1 MNRRKK
7 IYTTLVCVGTLLLG
21 SLLGYAFANA
31 RYTSRLETQ
40 ISLLR
45 PANSNYQFIN
55 PLVGVDLTP
64 QQSFPEMDRIKE
76 QVGTYI
82 KSEVAAGRAARASV
96 YFRNVFNAHWMALN
110 ENETFDPGSL
120 LKVPIMIA
128 YFKEAETDPSVLDR
142 KIFYAPSATERRL
155 PNELVSTL
163 VPNREYAAQDL
174 IKAMI
179 IESDNAA
186 KDLLLDN
193 LDSKYIT
200 EVYGDLGIPLVGP
213 TSDRIS
219 AKIYASF
226 FRRLYNA
233 TFLNR
238 EYSEKALKLLGE
250 STFTNGIIKGLK
262 TKIQVAHKYGE
273 RGVYDKNGALI
284 GAELHDC
291 GILYFPEKPELLCI
305 MTEGKNLSHLETIIQ
320 TITKTVSAHPQ

>member
-7 IYTTLVCVGTLLLG
+7 ICDILTYIGVLLLG
-21 SLLGYAFANA
+21 SLFGYAFATA
-31 RYTSRLETQ
+31 RYASQLETQ

-45 PANSNYQFIN
+45 PANSSYQFIN

-64 QQSFPEMDRIKE
+64 EQSFPEMDNIKE
-76 QVGTYI
+76 RVGTYI
-82 KSEVAAGRAARASV
+82 KSEIAVGQAARVSV
-96 YFRNVFNAHWMALN
+96 YFRNVSNAHWMALN

-120 LKVPIMIA
+120 LKVPIMMA
-128 YFKEAETDPSVLDR
+128 YFKEAEMDPSVLDK
-142 KIFYAPSATERRL
+142 KIFYAPSATERHL
-155 PNELVSTL
+155 PNELASTL
-163 VPNREYAAQDL
+163 VSNREYAAQDL
-174 IKAMI
+174 IEAMI
-179 IESDNAA
+179 VDSDNAA

-193 LDSKYIT
+193 LDSKYIA

-250 STFTNGIIKGLK
+250 STFTDGIIKGLK

-273 RGVYDKNGALI
+273 RGVYDKSDALI

-291 GILYFPEKPELLCI
+291 GILYFPNKPELLCI
-305 MTEGKNLSHLETIIQ
+305 MTEGKDPSHLETIIQ
-320 TITKTVSAHPQ
+320 TITKIVSAYMQ

>member
-1 MNRRKK
+1 MNRRKS
-7 IYTTLVCVGTLLLG
+7 IYAGLVYVGILLLG
-21 SLLGYAFANA
+21 SLVGYGLATAHYA
-31 RYTSRLETQ
+31 SQLETQ

-45 PANSNYQFIN
+45 PANSDYQFIN

-64 QQSFPEMDRIKE
+64 QQSFPEMDNIKE
-76 QVGTYI
+76 RVGAYI
-82 KSEVAAGRAARASV
+82 KNEMAAGRAGRVSV
-96 YFRNVFNAHWMALN
+96 YFRNVSNAHWMALN

-120 LKVPIMIA
+120 LKVPIMMA
-128 YFKEAETDPSVLDR
+128 YFKEAEMDPSVLDK

-155 PNELVSTL
+155 PNELASTL
-163 VPNREYAAQDL
+163 VPNREYTAHDL

-179 IESDNAA
+179 VDSDNAA
-186 KDLLLDN
+186 KNLLLDN

-200 EVYGDLGIPLVGP
+200 EVYGDLGISLVGP
-213 TSDRIS
+213 KSDRIS

-250 STFTNGIIKGLK
+250 STFTDGIIKGLK

-273 RGVYDKNGALI
+273 RGVYDKGGALI

-291 GILYFPEKPELLCI
+291 GILYFPGKPELLCI
-305 MTEGKNLSHLETIIQ
+305 MTEGKDLSRLETIIQ
-320 TITKTVSAHPQ
+320 TITQTVSSHPQ